1 MGCKNTENYWGNRM
15 NLKPARIQTILFV
28 LCMGLTS
35 ITLAQSD
42 FRSDSSKIVTKLF
55 AQQVCWNKGDID
67 CFMQTYWRS
76 DSLKFIGKDGITYGW
91 QATIDRYRKKYPDQ
105 SYMGSLSFNVLEMEY
120 LGPNTIML
128 VGKWDLIRAMGDVGG
143 HFTLIWKRI
152 ADEWMIITDH
162 TS

>member
-1 MGCKNTENYWGNRM
+1 MI
-15 NLKPARIQTILFV
+15 LKPEQMRTILLI
-28 LCMGLTS
+28 LCIGLTS
-35 ITLAQSD
+35 ITMAQSD
-42 FRSDSSKIVTKLF
+42 FQSDSSKIVTKLF
-55 AQQVCWNKGDID
+55 AQQACWNKGDID

-105 SYMGSLSFNVLEMEY
+105 SHMGALSFNVLEMEY

-128 VGKWDLIRAMGDVGG
+128 VGKWDLIRAMGDIGG

-152 ADEWMIITDH
+152 ADEWMIIVDH